1 MRLMTRLT
9 VVFSA
14 LAALALVPAQA
25 EEGGAASP
33 TSAVPAAQSSNAVP
47 AVQSSNA
54 RPAMQTSHASAMM
67 AGDAALADPVLVDAV
82 SAMVGIFAH
91 EFGHFMVGELNLPV
105 TGPDEDVADEFAA
118 MSFIDTIRP
127 DPMHLTPMALAAA
140 RLWLYL
146 AEDEEARH
154 DPSPW
159 YDEHSPDLRRF
170 GLFVCDLYG
179 AYPQSFAGV
188 MEVGNIPPRRRER
201 CVTDERHRHAAWAA
215 LLRPHRRRN
224 ADPDFPGDLPAN
236 TPGGRV
242 SVEWR
247 PAADPLAARL
257 SAMLQ
262 RGGGFEAIAATISN
276 LEVLPRDTKI
286 IFRDCGV
293 INAFYDTKDGS
304 VTMCHELMGQI
315 YKVFRRHAPAMVA
328 TVSARADDSGLDDP
342 NKGGETL
349 ARFLR
354 GFWRVQTAAGTMTA
368 ELAMDGSYRMTGG
381 AGGTSSAVSGRWSAV
396 PMGKG
401 EVQLSLVP
409 MQASGEGLAHGVAM
423 MPQTAM
429 LHVQDTDTMMS
440 PLGMVSRMH

>member
-1 MRLMTRLT
+1 MWLTKRLMAVALT
-9 VVFSA
+9 
-14 LAALALVPAQA
+14 LAAFALGPARA
-25 EEGGAASP
+25 DEGAPSTASG
-33 TSAVPAAQSSNAVP
+33 AVPAAATGR
-47 AVQSSNA
+47 A
-54 RPAMQTSHASAMM
+54 TAMM

-188 MEVGNIPPRRRER
+188 MEVGKIPPRRRER
-201 CVTDERHRHAAWAA
+201 CVTDERRRHAAWAA
-215 LLRPHRRRN
+215 LLRPHRRHN

-236 TPGGRV
+236 APGGRI

-257 SAMLQ
+257 SAMLE

-286 IFRDCGV
+286 VFRDCGV
-293 INAFYDTKDGS
+293 ANAFYDTKDGS
-304 VTMCHELMGQI
+304 VTMCHELMGLI

-328 TVSARADDSGLDDP
+328 TVATGADALPADDPGR
-342 NKGGETL
+342 GGAVL

-354 GFWRVQTAAGTMTA
+354 GFWRVQTASGTMMA
-368 ELAMDGSYRMTGG
+368 ELATDGSFRMTGD
-381 AGGTSSAVSGRWSAV
+381 AGGAASAVSGRWSAV
-396 PMGKG
+396 PMGHG
-401 EVQLSLVP
+401 QVQLSLVP

-429 LHVQDTDTMMS
+429 LHVQGTDTMAS
-440 PLGMVSRMH
+440 PVGMVSRVR

>member
-1 MRLMTRLT
+1 MRLTTRLM
-9 VVFSA
+9 VALLA
-14 LAALALVPAQA
+14 LAAFAIAPARA
-25 EEGGAASP
+25 DEGAPSTASG
-33 TSAVPAAQSSNAVP
+33 AVPRAAAGNAL
-47 AVQSSNA
+47 
-54 RPAMQTSHASAMM
+54 PAMAVGRAGAMM
-67 AGDAALADPVLVDAV
+67 AGDATLADPVLVDAV

-170 GLFVCDLYG
+170 GLFICDLYG

-188 MEVGNIPPRRRER
+188 MEVGKIPAHRRER
-201 CVTDERHRHAAWAA
+201 CVTDERRRHGAWAA

-224 ADPDFPGDLPAN
+224 ADPDFPGDLPADA
-236 TPGGRV
+236 PGGRI

-276 LEVLPRDTKI
+276 LEVLPRDTRI
-286 IFRDCGV
+286 VFRDCGV
-293 INAFYDTKDGS
+293 VNAFYDTKDGS
-304 VTMCHELMGQI
+304 VTMCHELMGRI
-315 YKVFRRHAPAMVA
+315 YQVFRRHAPSMVA
-328 TVSARADDSGLDDP
+328 TVSARADDPEGLGQ
-342 NKGGETL
+342 GGEVL

-354 GFWRVQTAAGTMTA
+354 GFWRVQTAGGTMMA
-368 ELAMDGSYRMTGG
+368 ELATDGSFRMTSA
-381 AGGTSSAVSGRWSAV
+381 AGGPSSAVSGRWSAA
-396 PMGKG
+396 PMGNG
-401 EVQLSLVP
+401 QVQLCLVP

-429 LHVQDTDTMMS
+429 LHVETADTMAS
-440 PLGMVSRMH
+440 PLGMVSRMR